1 MALADKLAQRPDVI
15 HGFACSVARLFERLE
30 TPGAEAELAA
40 LETIMY
46 GRAGLRETTRGARGW
61 SEREVF
67 NALADE
73 GYEVAKSQIN
83 EHRGKRCRCYRDSAR

>member
-15 HGFACSVARLFERLE
+15 HGHACSVARLLERLE
-30 TPGAEAELAA
+30 APGLETELAA
-40 LETIMY
+40 FETIMY

-61 SEREVF
+61 NERQVF
-67 NALADE
+67 EAVTEE

-83 EHRGKRCRCYRDSAR
+83 EHRGKRCRCYRGAA